1 MASGERRR
9 RLDSGA
15 NLYVSER
22 YDGAQPCSDLNISVA
37 SLKSTRRRTG
47 SQCNSCSTDC
57 RGVASTC
64 ITLRV
69 LVVHAALDND
79 RGLLILP
86 VMSKTATVDWSAV
99 VQSRPKECVIAL
111 LYQLDYQLRREHC
124 MLPRCQWER
133 NCFDSPSRRCTARG
147 VWCQFIRVWIVCWC
161 SVVIRSTAERRR
173 RDDVRGSSWPRRNYG
188 LVHQCSWRWCKMYAG
203 AVLHGRIHSLRQRGT
218 WSHQ

>member
-1 MASGERRR
+1 LPDKNVFNCFLSWQRLSDDRGEAGSLFQSRGPATSNDLSPRRVLYHSMTHVMASGERRR

-124 MLPRCQWER
+124 MLPRCQ
-133 NCFDSPSRRCTARG
+133 
-147 VWCQFIRVWIVCWC
+147 
-161 SVVIRSTAERRR
+161 
-173 RDDVRGSSWPRRNYG
+173 
-188 LVHQCSWRWCKMYAG
+188 
-203 AVLHGRIHSLRQRGT
+203 
-218 WSHQ
+218 